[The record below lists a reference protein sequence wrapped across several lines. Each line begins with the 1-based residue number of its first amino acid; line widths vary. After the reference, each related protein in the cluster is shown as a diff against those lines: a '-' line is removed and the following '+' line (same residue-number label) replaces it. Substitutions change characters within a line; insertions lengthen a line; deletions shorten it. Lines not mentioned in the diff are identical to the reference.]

1 MIGHLYYN
9 VFTLM
14 KLKKNKKTKTQNYL
28 KDKLLKQQHL
38 YTLLKLSIYP
48 LIEKSLTSHLAF
60 LISTFVSVN
69 QGTSISLLLTGNVVK
84 ELIID
89 FFSPIPSHRTRS
101 FNHVAIFIM
110 RISDLNE
117 RLQLKMH
124 LVSRKLSGLSL
135 H

>member
-48 LIEKSLTSHLAF
+48 LIEKSLTSHLAS

-69 QGTSISLLLTGNVVK
+69 QGTSISLLLTGNDVK